1 MITSGSYA
9 QAIAGAWQNPGG
21 LYEDS
26 LEPSADE
33 SAAARRS
40 AMKAIIMDRFGGPE
54 VLEYRDVPTPVPA
67 RGEVLIRVRAV
78 TVNRTLD
85 LAVRRDGDNRGV
97 TLPLVLGTD
106 PSGTIEAAGDGVS
119 TLHVGDHVAVTGSV
133 RCGVCPQCSAGREED
148 CSKPGHVGVHRWGGY
163 AEYVVVP
170 ERNTVRL
177 PDDLPFPEASV
188 IVRHAPT
195 AWNLLQN
202 KAELQS
208 GETVLVMGAS
218 GALGSMGVQVAQI
231 LGARVVAGAGTD
243 AGCALARELGAEHAI
258 NYRTTALDEAI
269 AAYTGGRG
277 VDVVFENI
285 SDPELWPRA
294 FASLAPSGRLVTAGA
309 HGGGIVALDCRRL
322 YQRRLKVI
330 GGAGST
336 PANVKSALAAAVE
349 GKLRAVIDRVLPL
362 AQAAEAHQIVGRRD
376 VLGKVV
382 LTPAA

>member
-1 MITSGSYA
+1 
-9 QAIAGAWQNPGG
+9 
-21 LYEDS
+21 
-26 LEPSADE
+26 
-33 SAAARRS
+33 
-40 AMKAIIMDRFGGPE
+40 MKAIVMERFGPPE
-54 VLEYRDVPTPVPA
+54 VLEYREVPTPQPG
-67 RGEVLIRVRAV
+67 RGEILIRVRAV

-106 PSGTIEAAGDGVS
+106 PSGVIAAVGEGV
-119 TLHVGDHVAVTGSV
+119 TRLKMGDHVAVAGSV
-133 RCGVCPQCSAGREED
+133 RCGACAQCLAGHEED
-148 CSKPGHVGVHRWGGY
+148 CAKPGHVGVHRWGGY

-170 ERNTVRL
+170 ERNAVEL

-195 AWNLLQN
+195 AWNLLEN
-202 KAELQS
+202 KAELKA

-218 GALGSMGVQVAQI
+218 GALGSMGVQIAQI
-231 LGARVVAGAGTD
+231 LGARVIAGAGTE
-243 AGCALARELGAEHAI
+243 AGCALAHELGAEHAI
-258 NYRTTALDEAI
+258 NYRAEALDDAVMVH
-269 AAYTGGRG
+269 TGGRG

-322 YQRRLKVI
+322 YHRRLKII
-330 GGAGST
+330 GGAGSSA
-336 PANVKSALAAAVE
+336 ANRESALKAAVE

-362 AQAAEAHQIVGRRD
+362 ERAAEAHHIVGERG

>member
-1 MITSGSYA
+1 M
-9 QAIAGAWQNPGG
+9 
-21 LYEDS
+21 E
-26 LEPSADE
+26 
-33 SAAARRS
+33 
-40 AMKAIIMDRFGGPE
+40 RFGGPE
-54 VLEYRDVPTPVPA
+54 VLEYRDVPTPQA
-67 RGEVLIRVRAV
+67 DRGEVLIRVRAV

-106 PSGTIEAAGDGVS
+106 PSGIVEAIGEGV
-119 TLHVGDHVAVTGSV
+119 TRIKVGDHVAVAGSV
-133 RCGVCPQCSAGREED
+133 RCGACKQCLAGHEED

-170 ERNTVRL
+170 ERNAIRL
-177 PDDLPFPEASV
+177 PKDLAFPEASV

-195 AWNLLQN
+195 AWNLLEN
-202 KAELQS
+202 KAELKA

-218 GALGSMGVQVAQI
+218 GALGSMGVQIARI
-231 LGARVVAGAGTD
+231 LGARVVAGAGSE
-243 AGCALARELGAEHAI
+243 AGCALARDLGAEHAI
-258 NYRTTALDEAI
+258 NYRAARLDDAVMACTE
-269 AAYTGGRG
+269 GRG

-285 SDPELWPRA
+285 SDPDLWPRA

-322 YQRRLKVI
+322 YHRRLKVI
-330 GGAGST
+330 GGAGAT
-336 PANVKSALAAAVE
+336 PSNFESALGAAVD
-349 GKLRAVIDRVLPL
+349 GRLRAVIDRVMPL
-362 AQAAEAHQIVGRRD
+362 EQAAAAHDIVDRRE